1 MKTAANIIS
10 RNAPCWCGSG
20 KKYKKCHLL
29 IDQKEVSTS
38 AEKPKPKPKRK
49 DRSIIIKTEEQID
62 GIRKSCQMTK
72 DLLDMVEERISVGV
86 TTNEID
92 EWVHLETLARGA
104 VSAPLNYGRG
114 RGRQGMPFPKSICTS
129 PNEVI
134 CHGIPNSQPLQNGD
148 ILNVDVTCNYLG
160 YFGDASRMFIIGEV
174 PDRTRELVEVTREC
188 LNLGI
193 EQVRPNHKLGDIGH
207 AIQQHAENHGFSVVR
222 DFAGHG
228 VGIEFHEAPQVLH
241 YGEPGIGEALRENM
255 IFTIEPMINSGG
267 YECKVLGAGWT
278 AVTQDGSLSAQWE
291 HTLLVT
297 SNGAEVLTA

>member
-29 IDQKEVSTS
+29 IDQKDVSVREELS
-38 AEKPKPKPKRK
+38 KPKRR
-49 DRSIIIKTEEQID
+49 DRSIIIKTEEQVE

-72 DLLDMVEERISVGV
+72 DLLDMVEERIRVGV

-92 EWVHLETLARGA
+92 EWVHRETLSRGA
-104 VSAPLNYGRG
+104 VPAPLNYGRG
-114 RGRQGMPFPKSICTS
+114 QGRDGIPFPKSICTS
-129 PNEVI
+129 LNEVI
-134 CHGIPNSQPLQNGD
+134 CHGIPNNHALQNGD
-148 ILNVDVTCNYLG
+148 ILNVDVTCDYLG
-160 YFGDASRMFIIGEV
+160 FFGDASRMFIIGEV
-174 PDRTRELVEVTREC
+174 PERTRELVEVTREC

-193 EQVRPNHKLGDIGH
+193 EQVRPNNQLGDIGH
-207 AIQQHAENHGFSVVR
+207 AIQKHAENQDFSVVR

-241 YGEPGIGEALRENM
+241 YGEPGMGEFLRENM
-255 IFTIEPMINSGG
+255 IFTIEPMINIGG
-267 YECKVLGAGWT
+267 YECEVLDDGWT
-278 AVTQDGSLSAQWE
+278 AVTKDGTLSAQWE

-297 SNGAEVLTA
+297 SSGVEVLTA

>member
-10 RNAPCWCGSG
+10 RNAPCWCGSR
-20 KKYKKCHLL
+20 KKYKKCHLF
-29 IDQKEVSTS
+29 IDQKEVS
-38 AEKPKPKPKRK
+38 ARVDEAKPKRK

-72 DLLDMVEERISVGV
+72 DLLDMIEERIRVGV

-104 VSAPLNYGRG
+104 VPAPLNYGLG
-114 RGRQGMPFPKSICTS
+114 QGRQRIPFPKSICTS
-129 PNEVI
+129 LNEVI
-134 CHGIPNSQPLQNGD
+134 CHGIPNSQELQNGD
-148 ILNVDVTCNYLG
+148 ILNVDVTCDYDG
-160 YFGDASRMFIIGEV
+160 YFGDASRMFIIGDV
-174 PDRTRELVEVTREC
+174 PDRTIELVEVTREC

-193 EQVRPNHKLGDIGH
+193 EQVRPNKKLGDIGH
-207 AIQQHAENHGFSVVR
+207 AIQKHAENHGFSVVR

-241 YGEPGIGEALRENM
+241 YGEPGMGEVLRENM
-255 IFTIEPMINSGG
+255 VFTIEPMINIGG
-267 YECKVLGAGWT
+267 YECKILEDGWT
-278 AVTQDGSLSAQWE
+278 AVTTDGTLSAQWE

-297 SNGAEVLTA
+297 ASGVEVLTA